1 MTQYD
6 NLTNESTKGRVAH
19 AQVRHPGG
27 AHPGHHETAAE
38 VLLADGLHQRAARL
52 SASMSP
58 QAAAVIPLMLAL
70 ARLQARRAAEHK
82 A

>member
-1 MTQYD
+1 M
-6 NLTNESTKGRVAH
+6 
-19 AQVRHPGG
+19 
-27 AHPGHHETAAE
+27 
-38 VLLADGLHQRAARL
+38 LADGLHQRAARL